1 MSATFL
7 LHVSTLLSLFISS
20 AIEGVQITGLFVP
33 PEVQNGSDHAV
44 LDCEYSL
51 RPEELQPSSGLVVK
65 WFYNNSPAPV
75 YQWIP
80 GNKPQDL
87 GVLKGRLSLEY
98 RASQHNGTAHRAL
111 YIIQPTTDLSGEY
124 KCAVSTFHE
133 EDFMNKRMLVYA
145 PEKRIDVFQTKTEL
159 QGVNVSCRALGVFPE
174 PKMVLYKGN
183 DIKRMTLMTGASLES
198 VFKDGGYDVTITGF
212 LHDEELNSP
221 VIIDCE
227 LSIPETSY
235 VRRKLMHYYPG
246 RALAWIA
253 EDSGGASLP
262 VAGLTSGLLN
272 LLCWIL
278 PLCWQ
283 ILT

>member
-1 MSATFL
+1 MCANLL
-7 LHVSTLLSLFISS
+7 LHLAIVIALCIYCE
-20 AIEGVQITGLFVP
+20 IEGVQITGLFVP
-33 PEVQNGSDHAV
+33 HEVQNGSDHV
-44 LDCEYSL
+44 LLDCEYSL
-51 RPEELQPSSGLVVK
+51 RPEELQPTSGLVVK

-87 GVLKGRLSLEY
+87 GVLKGRLNLEH

-111 YIIQPTTDLSGEY
+111 YILQPTTDLSGEY

-133 EDFMNKRMLVYA
+133 EDFMIKRMLVYA
-145 PEKRIDVFQTKTEL
+145 PERKIEVFQTKTDL

-183 DIKRMTLMTGASLES
+183 DIKKMTLMTSASLES
-198 VFKDGGYDVTITGF
+198 VSHDGVYDVTITGF

-221 VIIDCE
+221 VIVDCE

-235 VRRKLMHYYPG
+235 TRRKLMHYYPG

-253 EDSGGASLP
+253 DD
-262 VAGLTSGLLN
+262 TSGAVLLRVNYSGIAMLFVLLN
-272 LLCWIL
+272 CCLKS
-278 PLCWQ
+278 
-283 ILT
+283 